1 MTSAEVAKVN
11 AGLHAA
17 GNAVAQGASLVGGAL
32 LQIPANVS
40 TLFRLKVSSPFRFK
54 LSSGI
59 FIKNKELHQAIL
71 VNSKIN
77 ISPLLFS

>member
-1 MTSAEVAKVN
+1 M
-11 AGLHAA
+11 
-17 GNAVAQGASLVGGAL
+17 
-32 LQIPANVS
+32 QIPANVS